1 MDLQT
6 TEYDLKSVK
15 LPYLSGAALRL
26 FVGALEGPLQP
37 FLLPNLFQS
46 AGITAWRKL
55 HFDEAPI
62 MEPYYYVSNP
72 AGETAHMAVD
82 EWPESPAFEGPGFR
96 FASVLDYARAYRD
109 GETSPLEVAERIL
122 KAIEASNATEP
133 PLRAIIAV
141 IREDVERQ
149 AQESAQ
155 RFQEGRPL
163 SVFDG
168 VPVAVKDELDTKPY
182 PTTVGTSFLGR
193 KPVERDSTVA
203 ARMRAAGAL
212 LIGKANMHEIGIG
225 VTGLNPHHGTAR
237 NPYDPAHFTGGSS
250 SGPAAATAAGLC
262 PVAIGA
268 DGGGSIRIP
277 ASFCG
282 LIGLKP
288 TYGRIS
294 EFGAAPLTWSMA
306 HLGPLSANAADAALA
321 YAVLAGPDVKDPHT
335 LHQPAPTLTGWDN
348 LDLSDLTMGV
358 YWPWFRHATAE
369 VVQVCEQMLKIL
381 QGCGAK
387 LKEVTIPDLEAARVA
402 HTVTIAGEINQ
413 ALNWAYEEHHKEY
426 GLEVRANLA
435 LARQFTTSD
444 YLQSQQVRAR
454 LMATCQRIL
463 QDVDVIISPATAVA
477 APPIPAKA
485 LPDGESDLSTLV
497 EIMRFAT
504 PANLT
509 GLPAISFPAGYTTAG
524 LPIGL
529 QAMGRPWQ
537 EATLLRLALAA
548 EKQVERRAPKI
559 FYSIL

>member
-1 MDLQT
+1 MDTQNP
-6 TEYDLKSVK
+6 EYDLKSVK
-15 LPYLSGAALRL
+15 LPYLSGQALRL
-26 FVGALEGPLQP
+26 FVGALESPMQT
-37 FLLPNLFQS
+37 FLLPNLFKS
-46 AGITAWRKL
+46 AGITEWRKL
-55 HFDEAPI
+55 HFNEAPL
-62 MEPYYYVSNP
+62 MEPIHYVSNP
-72 AGETAHMAVD
+72 ADVTARIAKQ
-82 EWPESPAFEGPGFR
+82 EWPEISSDGGLGFH
-96 FASVLDYARAYRD
+96 FASVHDYARAYRD
-109 GETSPLEVAERIL
+109 GEISPLDVAERVL
-122 KAIEASNATEP
+122 KAIEASNSIDP

-149 AQESAQ
+149 ARESTK

-168 VPVAVKDELDTKPY
+168 VPVAIKDELDMEPY
-182 PTTVGTSFLGR
+182 PTTVGTAFLGT
-193 KPVERDSTVA
+193 KPTEQDSTVV
-203 ARMRAAGAL
+203 ARMRAAGSL

-237 NPYDPAHFTGGSS
+237 NPYNPAHYTGGSS

-282 LIGLKP
+282 LVGLKP
-288 TYGRIS
+288 TYGRVS

-306 HLGPLSANAADAALA
+306 HLGPLAVKAVDAALA
-321 YAVLAGPDVKDPHT
+321 YAVLAGPDVKDPHS
-335 LHQPAPTLTGWDN
+335 LHQPAPTLAGWDH

-369 VVQVCEQMLKIL
+369 VVKACERMLEVL

-413 ALNWAYEEHHKEY
+413 ALDWAYEDHHKEY
-426 GLEVRANLA
+426 CLEVRANLA
-435 LARQFTTSD
+435 LARQFTSGD
-444 YLQSQQVRAR
+444 YLKSQQVRAR
-454 LMATCQRIL
+454 LMGTCQRIL
-463 QDVDVIISPATAVA
+463 KDVDVIISPATAVA

-509 GLPAISFPAGYTTAG
+509 GMPAISFPAGYTGAG
-524 LPIGL
+524 LPVGL

-537 EATLLRLALAA
+537 ETTLLRLALAA
-548 EKQVERRAPKI
+548 EQHMERRAPKI
-559 FYSIL
+559 QYPIL